1 MVTVLR
7 WDPNKAR
14 SNLKKH
20 GVSFEEAASVLRD
33 PLSVT
38 IDDPLHSDE
47 EERFVTIGRSNR
59 NRPLIVV
66 HSDSEQTIRVIS
78 ARVATRGE
86 RTKYE
91 VRGKYANRFAKD
103 TIMVVLDPDVAEV
116 FPDRASVN
124 KALRALG
131 DIIRERDSVRR
142 G

>member
-59 NRPLIVV
+59 HRPLIVV
-66 HSDSEQTIRVIS
+66 HSNSEQTIRVIS

-91 VRGKYANRFAKD
+91 EGTF
-103 TIMVVLDPDVAEV
+103 
-116 FPDRASVN
+116 
-124 KALRALG
+124 
-131 DIIRERDSVRR
+131 
-142 G
+142 